1 MTRLRDR
8 CTDLIGDGW
17 NRKVYAHPDDPG
29 LVVKVAKK
37 PDAHKWRGPK
47 EQGRPLRKQSDFSN
61 SMEWRVWNL
70 AAGTEFEMW
79 FVPCVS
85 LSEDLMELVQYRAKP
100 TRTRPKDHPKW
111 FADVKTRN
119 WGIWNGR
126 PRLVDYANR
135 DYLTGLEAAL

>member
-1 MTRLRDR
+1 VTRLRDR
-8 CTDLIGDGW
+8 CTDLIGDGVH
-17 NRKVYAHPDDPG
+17 RTVYTHPDNPE
-29 LVVKVAKK
+29 LVVKIAKK
-37 PDAHKWRGPK
+37 SESHRLLRRK
-47 EQGRPLRKQSDFSN
+47 ESDFSN
-61 SMEWRVWNL
+61 SMEWRVWTL
-70 AAGTEFEMW
+70 AAGTEFEVW

-85 LSEDLMELVQYRAKP
+85 LSDDLIELVQYRAKP

-135 DYLTGLEAAL
+135 DYLAGLEAAL